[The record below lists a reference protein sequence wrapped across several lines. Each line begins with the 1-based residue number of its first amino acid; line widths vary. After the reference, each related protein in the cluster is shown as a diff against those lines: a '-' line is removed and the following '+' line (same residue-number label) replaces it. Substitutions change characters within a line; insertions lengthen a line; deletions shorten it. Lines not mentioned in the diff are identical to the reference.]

1 MDEISLGVPR
11 PILDSLPEEG
21 VNAGADMQRVVESWQ
36 ERINDAI
43 AAADTDRDAVA
54 AITDVIEGMESRRD
68 QYDGFVVELRAW
80 GQLPIYAIAWRNLY
94 MDLLAQI
101 YEHDDLDEQV
111 ERERNVRLVEDGIRL
126 GEQ

>member
-1 MDEISLGVPR
+1 MEEISLGVPR
-11 PILDSLPEEG
+11 PILDSLPEDG
-21 VNAGADMQRVVESWQ
+21 VNAGADMKRVVASWQ
-36 ERINDAI
+36 EQSNDAI
-43 AAADTDRDAVA
+43 AAAESERDAIS
-54 AITDVIEGMESRRD
+54 AITDVIERMESRRE

-80 GQLPIYAIAWRNLY
+80 GQSPIYAIAWRNLY

-101 YEHDDLDEQV
+101 YEHDDLDEQL

>member
-11 PILDSLPEEG
+11 PILDALPEEG
-21 VNAGADMQRVVESWQ
+21 VDAGADMKRVVASWQ
-36 ERINDAI
+36 ERVNEAI
-43 AAADTDRDAVA
+43 AAADTDREAVA
-54 AITDVIEGMESRRD
+54 AITDVIEELESRRD
-68 QYDGFVVELRAW
+68 RYDEFVVELRAW
-80 GQLPIYAIAWRNLY
+80 GQSPIYAIAWRNLY